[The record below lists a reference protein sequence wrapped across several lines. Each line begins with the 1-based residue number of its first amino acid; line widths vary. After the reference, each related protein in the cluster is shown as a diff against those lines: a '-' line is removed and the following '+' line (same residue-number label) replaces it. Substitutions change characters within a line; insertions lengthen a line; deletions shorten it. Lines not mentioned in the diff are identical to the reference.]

1 MNSVGNLWPLNAVLA
16 ITQPRK
22 KFIQIVGMP
31 NYLVQKN
38 KVFDQTSMTCED
50 GIFELSNNKQVK
62 IGILHRSCPLFVY
75 VLLYYSI
82 IIK

>member
-1 MNSVGNLWPLNAVLA
+1 VAQILNRVHIVNSVGNLWPLNAVLA

-31 NYLVQKN
+31 NYMVQKN

-50 GIFELSNNKQVK
+50 GIFELSNNSN
-62 IGILHRSCPLFVY
+62 R
-75 VLLYYSI
+75 
-82 IIK
+82 